1 MQTPRNQILMLVL
14 IGLFCA
20 GSGAQQPSLVPERN
34 GDSIRVTATQLHF
47 LVGKAEEKL
56 RNGAAVTFVMT
67 MAALLENSK
76 KPAVLVRET
85 FVISYDLWEEK
96 YSVVQRKPGG
106 RSASRIAAATAEAWC
121 LGNIA
126 IPVRSIPERRAFML
140 RFECSIAEEEAP
152 RNEKDNSTLTLAGLI
167 DVFSRKKREE
177 PLHWEA
183 VAGPFRLE
191 ELK

>member
-1 MQTPRNQILMLVL
+1 M
-14 IGLFCA
+14 IGLFSA
-20 GSGAQQPSLVPERN
+20 GSGAQHQSLIPGRN
-34 GDSIRVTATQLHF
+34 GDYIHVTATQLHF
-47 LVGKAEEKL
+47 LGGKAEERL
-56 RNGAAVTFVMT
+56 RNGARIIFVMT
-67 MAALLENSK
+67 MAAFWENSRK
-76 KPAVLVRET
+76 SAILIRET
-85 FVISYDLWEEK
+85 FVVSYDLWEEK

-121 LGNIA
+121 LENIA

-152 RNEKDNSTLTLAGLI
+152 KNEKNNSTLTLAGLI

-177 PLHWEA
+177 PFHWEA

-191 ELK
+191 DLK